1 MKKSI
6 GIIVCFQLN
15 YIKKLN
21 IKIFVKKN
29 VSRCKEVNFISL
41 KKNIISKRYTSY
53 TNQLLS
59 DLVYKFKWLN
69 ILKIL
74 ISDINLSFNHG
85 NTFPKNFKK
94 IEKTVKLIKPIFS
107 NNINFENSFKN
118 VEFCAEDQIRALNLT
133 LNLHFQE
140 NSFFSFQKFFLLE
153 NYENLKFYF
162 RESTKYPFYPSI
174 LIASKDIDR
183 IEKTLIRTQTYANFF
198 KFRFFGI
205 DQKLIFGILI
215 FLFKKNFLFILCQ
228 ILTIFSKI
236 NPVII
241 IKRHFV
247 SKIYK
252 KFKTQIGGK
261 NSMLMVDLFSKVFIY
276 QHKLYKRNQIFI
288 ETNNLKKFGKI
299 KSNIKK
305 HVLFFQKNLE
315 FLKIDLVFKTNTFS
329 NPQFY
334 KNRVKKF
341 EIFTFLFKIRRFSDE
356 MELNNGFFLNI
367 FLKNFTLD
375 YQTNK
380 TEKAETAKFSVQS
393 HIFFSFY
400 SQKFSPIFLK
410 YFQKKKIDINRSL
423 FYFYFHILFGFQN
436 CFKVCFMF

>member
-1 MKKSI
+1 MKNSI
-6 GIIVCFQLN
+6 EIIECFQLN
-15 YIKKLN
+15 FIKKIN

-29 VSRCKEVNFISL
+29 ISRCKEVNFISL
-41 KKNIISKRYTSY
+41 KKNIISRRYTSY

-69 ILKIL
+69 ILKL
-74 ISDINLSFNHG
+74 LTSDINLLFNHG

-94 IEKTVKLIKPIFS
+94 IEKTVKFIKPIFS

-133 LNLHFQE
+133 LHLHFQV
-140 NSFFSFQKFFLLE
+140 NSFFPFQKICLLE

-162 RESTKYPFYPSI
+162 RESTKYPCFPNIS
-174 LIASKDIDR
+174 IASNDIDR
-183 IEKTLIRTQTYANFF
+183 IEKNLIQKQIYANFF

-205 DQKLIFGILI
+205 DKKLIFGILI
-215 FLFKKNFLFILCQ
+215 FLYKKNFLFILCQ

-236 NPVII
+236 NPVSI

-252 KFKTQIGGK
+252 KFKTPIGKK

-299 KSNIKK
+299 KSNTKN
-305 HVLFFQKNLE
+305 HVLYFQKNLE

-329 NPQFY
+329 NTQFN
-334 KNRVKKF
+334 KNRLKKF
-341 EIFTFLFKIRRFSDE
+341 KIFSFFFKIRRFFDE
-356 MELNNGFFLNI
+356 IETNNGFFLNI
-367 FLKNFTLD
+367 FLKNLTLD
-375 YQTNK
+375 YQTKK
-380 TEKAETAKFSVQS
+380 TEKAETAKFYVQS
-393 HIFFSFY
+393 HIFFSFF

-410 YFQKKKIDINRSL
+410 YFQKKNIDIHRSL
-423 FYFYFHILFGFQN
+423 FFFHFHILFGFQN
-436 CFKVCFMF
+436 CFKVCFIF